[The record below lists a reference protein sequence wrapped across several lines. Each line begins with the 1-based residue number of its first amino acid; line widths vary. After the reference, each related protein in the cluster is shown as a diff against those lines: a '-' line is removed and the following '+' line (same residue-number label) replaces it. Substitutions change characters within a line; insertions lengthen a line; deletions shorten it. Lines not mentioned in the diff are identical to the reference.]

1 MECSGDNV
9 VLLLLSKLDEV
20 YCISGNTD
28 SELRIV
34 LRVLLSIEKSIT
46 CEYVNVE
53 VVAALNCITVKK
65 TYQVFDLL
73 FICCHSKNSF
83 QNKGEIV
90 LYRMSVFLYGYKK
103 HTVGF
108 ILC

>member
-9 VLLLLSKLDEV
+9 VLLLLGKLDEV

-34 LRVLLSIEKSIT
+34 LGVLLSIEKSIT

-53 VVAALNCITVKK
+53 VVAALNCITVTGASY
-65 TYQVFDLL
+65 TYAAIWLQHP
-73 FICCHSKNSF
+73 CSKAF
-83 QNKGEIV
+83 QISGKPA
-90 LYRMSVFLYGYKK
+90 LP
-103 HTVGF
+103 
-108 ILC
+108 C

>member
-1 MECSGDNV
+1 MNECNLSSTEYFLLKSCVECSGDNV
-9 VLLLLSKLDEV
+9 VLLLLGKLDEV

-34 LRVLLSIEKSIT
+34 LGVLLSIEKSIT

-73 FICCHSKNSF
+73 FAA
-83 QNKGEIV
+83 IV
-90 LYRMSVFLYGYKK
+90 KTPFKIKVELYY
-103 HTVGF
+103 TE
-108 ILC
+108 